1 MHTNGEPGGRG
12 RTAFMPRYA
21 ALREAQEPPVPRQ
34 TERQKDRNLPQGIP
48 QKNDPRM
55 TDIRE
60 TVSVPADIAA
70 GTVLA

>member
-1 MHTNGEPGGRG
+1 
-12 RTAFMPRYA
+12 MPRYA

-34 TERQKDRNLPQGIP
+34 NGTTERQEPAAGDPA
-48 QKNDPRM
+48 KNDPRM
-55 TDIRE
+55 TDVRE